1 MYSLTFRLNFGQ
13 SSVLP
18 ENALGIFIKLFLGD
32 SSSDMIVEIDGGG
45 GDGNGGFLL
54 GGCGVYIFNVS
65 DVSAVGL
72 TACG

>member
-45 GDGNGGFLL
+45 DGNGGFLL
-54 GGCGVYIFNVS
+54 GGCGVCVFDVS